1 MKIVKKSL
9 AVVLSFVSLAVLS
22 GCAGTTPTVQFKKPI
37 SDTYRLCSTDET
49 TVKLIVTEGLVFNEV
64 SRQRLESRLQQ
75 TINEKKKTAQCK
87 TTDKR
92 VFVLNSKITN
102 YDEGN
107 AFARAMLAG
116 LGQIHIDGDF
126 ALNLLS
132 SGSETVA
139 DFTLQKTFAWGGI
152 YGASTRIEDVE
163 PAFAEGVAE
172 AIVAQVTEKTVSTQN
187 PK

>member
-1 MKIVKKSL
+1 MKGMKMSFAVLLSAVYL
-9 AVVLSFVSLAVLS
+9 AGLS
-22 GCAGTTPTVQFKKPI
+22 GCAGSAPTAEFKKPI
-37 SDTYRLCSTDET
+37 SDIHRLCLSDEAT
-49 TVKLIVTEGLVFNEV
+49 LKLVAADGVVLNDV
-64 SRQRLESRLQQ
+64 SRQRLESRIMQ
-75 TINEKKKTAQCK
+75 TITEKKKNVPCK

-126 ALNLLS
+126 VLNHMS
-132 SGSETVA
+132 AGNESVA
-139 DFTLQKTFAWGGI
+139 EFTIQKTFAWGGI

-172 AIVAQVTEKTVSTQN
+172 AIVTQASN
-187 PK
+187 RN